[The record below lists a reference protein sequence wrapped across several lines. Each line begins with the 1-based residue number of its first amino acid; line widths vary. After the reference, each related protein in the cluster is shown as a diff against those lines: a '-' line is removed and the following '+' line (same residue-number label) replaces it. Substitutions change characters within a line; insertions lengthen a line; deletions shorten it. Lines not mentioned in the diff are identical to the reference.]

1 MGKGNRFDAAMG
13 VLERYGG
20 KLQSMTYLVA
30 IKDAFTDLMPIIII
44 GSFATL
50 INNVVCSTSNGLAQF
65 AGFEFLNQ
73 FSGIFSAINYATM
86 NFLAIYL
93 VYRLG
98 HRMAEI
104 RETGSAVL
112 SGFVALACYMSLV
125 PTTA

>member
-50 INNVVCSTSNGLAQF
+50 INNVICTWTS
-65 AGFEFLNQ
+65 
-73 FSGIFSAINYATM
+73 FSSQM
-86 NFLAIYL
+86 
-93 VYRLG
+93 R
-98 HRMAEI
+98 
-104 RETGSAVL
+104 
-112 SGFVALACYMSLV
+112 
-125 PTTA
+125 

>member
-86 NFLAIYL
+86 NSDCQ
-93 VYRLG
+93 
-98 HRMAEI
+98 E
-104 RETGSAVL
+104 
-112 SGFVALACYMSLV
+112 
-125 PTTA
+125 